1 MEEVV
6 AYMKT
11 YGTAEVEDLTV
22 IEEDVEF
29 LLPKE
34 LITIAPVTKSAVAPA
49 G

>member
-1 MEEVV
+1 VEE
-6 AYMKT
+6 
-11 YGTAEVEDLTV
+11 LTV

-34 LITIAPVTKSAVAPA
+34 LVQIESSKKPAASIA